1 LGTLGVSY
9 YRFERG
15 AGSIAKDHGKMN
27 DIFGYII
34 IALTGFII
42 AVNTAT
48 TVSPK
53 FRRWVYSKD

>member
-1 LGTLGVSY
+1 
-9 YRFERG
+9 
-15 AGSIAKDHGKMN
+15 MN

-34 IALTGFII
+34 IALAVFIV
-42 AVNTAT
+42 AVNIAT